1 MVSQVNKGHAQVT
14 NIENQNIYFSNTAG
28 TAFVPGSECREGKY
42 YESVKDA
49 LYYPSG
55 YLEQAVCVL
64 EAEHGILI
72 QGEQG
77 SGKSVLAFHL
87 AHQMKQQGIIASE
100 YYLST
105 PSDWNTIRQYI
116 QTVHCRDK
124 ESCSEAPHLWIIDN
138 LHRIAGAAMDFPD
151 ASFWGRD
158 YGICCTRDLNSL
170 PDEKES
176 WMPPALSEKQKIK
189 RSIDKVTFL
198 KCCHV
203 LADSRMGR
211 HESDR
216 LYQYI
221 GGNLAMLR
229 YIAQSGNL
237 PRTFADW
244 ENEQFLNF
252 DNIYINY
259 FGREKARQVTRDNLM
274 DVLRML
280 FLSQIDFSIPYYLQG
295 SVCGT
300 VLRDLYF
307 ETPEMELEMEH
318 VSLAELLTAC
328 ICSKYKLDDRCI
340 FADCLHWALS
350 NLTGSSQKETEQIRQ
365 MNRFLQ
371 ALTCYQFVLHQN
383 QTLHEILF
391 EDEIFSEFLESHS
404 GMISL
409 SAWKGIMELAKG
421 DSGVNAVFLK
431 FAKSPQ
437 LLETM
442 KLNGDYDF
450 RFFRDFLSGDDLRE
464 AEAMLLS
471 QAEAVRESVL
481 ESGNEVCLMHLLFS
495 FTEKP
500 AVRFLEDL
508 QPRDLVKILCG
519 NKNGLFLYARYYSWL
534 GDEVKHNL
542 GAKLSMDD
550 YREIFMGSATVC
562 GFACLLAAAS
572 EPLRQDMCS
581 MLEKWPQLAEKLVEK
596 TVQEGSSIGALNL
609 SLRELKKE
617 SEKALETFE
626 SAVGISG
633 YEKLLEKQG
642 TIMVLA
648 QLMRYSTPGMRGE
661 LAGLLGRNAG
671 LAEELVEKTVQEG
684 SSIGTLDLS
693 LRELKKESEEALEAF
708 ERAVGISGY
717 EKLLEGQGTIAVL
730 ARLMQH
736 STSGMRGELSG
747 LLGRNAGL
755 AEKLVEKTVREGSS
769 IGTLNLSLRDLK
781 KESEEALEAFERA
794 VGISGYEKLLE
805 KQGTIMVLAKLMENS
820 TPEMRG
826 KLSDLLVRNAGLA
839 EELVKKTVQGGSSI
853 GTLNLSLRELKKE
866 SEKALEAF
874 ERAVGI
880 SGYEKLLEKQGTIM
894 VLAKLIENST
904 PEMRRELSGLLVRNA
919 GLAEELVEKTVQ
931 EGSSIGTLDLSL
943 RELKKESEK
952 ALEAF
957 ERAVGISGYEKL
969 LEGQGTIAVL
979 ARLMQ
984 YSTPGMRGE
993 LSGLLVRNAELA
1005 EKLVEKTV
1013 REGRSIGT
1021 LNLSLRELKKE
1032 SEEALEAFERAVGTG
1047 GYKRLLEVKGTIP
1060 ILMSLM
1066 KCSSPQMQEN
1076 LADMLNSYPEF
1087 VKALVERT
1095 AEDGR
1100 PIGGLS
1106 ISIRAIGK
1114 ENDLSLSILENLIG
1128 AEGYLKMFSKCNANS
1143 IAILRIMACSSIS
1156 DFLVDKMYANTDIW
1170 KESKGYISEE
1180 SCTILKDFNMDL
1192 FYAERKV
1199 RKKFWGFVKDMVTAE
1214 EWLSWMKQGAILEEA
1229 VFIMRNLPLSMASN
1243 IADAWLEKKD
1253 EVMEGLRFVRQN
1265 RASIGEF
1272 DSKTVNRA
1280 IMAINN
1286 YNHPLYMVINEEYR
1300 ALTMESGSSFG
1311 NVTVTAMK

>member
-170 PDEKES
+170 PDETES

-318 VSLAELLTAC
+318 ASLAELLTAC

-391 EDEIFSEFLESHS
+391 EDEFFSEFLESHS

-409 SAWKGIMELAKG
+409 SVWKGIMKLAKG

-450 RFFRDFLSGDDLRE
+450 RFFRNFLSGDDLGE

-481 ESGNEVCLMHLLFS
+481 ESGNEVCLMHLLLS
-495 FTEKP
+495 LPEKP

-519 NKNGLFLYARYYSWL
+519 NQNGLILYARYYSQL

-562 GFACLLAAAS
+562 GFAYLLAAAS

-596 TVQEGSSIGALNL
+596 TVQEGSSIGTLNL
-609 SLRELKKE
+609 SLRELKKD
-617 SEKALETFE
+617 SEEVLEAFE
-626 SAVGISG
+626 RAVGISG

-648 QLMRYSTPGMRGE
+648 RLMEYSTSEMREE
-661 LAGLLGRNAG
+661 LSGLLVRNAE
-671 LAEELVEKTVQEG
+671 LSEKLVEKTVQKG
-684 SSIGTLDLS
+684 RSIGTLHLS
-693 LRELKKESEEALEAF
+693 LRDLKKESEEVLEAF

-717 EKLLEGQGTIAVL
+717 EKLLEKQGTIMVL
-730 ARLMQH
+730 ARLMEC
-736 STSGMRGELSG
+736 STPEMRKELSG
-747 LLGRNAGL
+747 LLVRNAKL
-755 AEKLVEKTVREGSS
+755 AEELVEKTVQKGRS
-769 IGTLNLSLRDLK
+769 IGTLHLSLRDLK
-781 KESEEALEAFERA
+781 KESEEVLEAF
-794 VGISGYEKLLE
+794 EKLLE

-853 GTLNLSLRELKKE
+853 GTLH
-866 SEKALEAF
+866 
-874 ERAVGI
+874 
-880 SGYEKLLEKQGTIM
+880 
-894 VLAKLIENST
+894 
-904 PEMRRELSGLLVRNA
+904 
-919 GLAEELVEKTVQ
+919 
-931 EGSSIGTLDLSL
+931 LSL

-969 LEGQGTIAVL
+969 LEGQGTIMVL
-979 ARLMQ
+979 AQLMR
-984 YSTPGMRGE
+984 YSTPGMRGQ
-993 LSGLLVRNAELA
+993 LSGLLVRNAGLA
-1005 EKLVEKTV
+1005 EELVEKTV
-1013 REGRSIGT
+1013 QEGRSIGT

-1032 SEEALEAFERAVGTG
+1032 SEEVLEAFERAVGTG

-1066 KCSSPQMQEN
+1066 KCSSPQMQKN
-1076 LADMLNSYPEF
+1076 LADMLNSCPEF
-1087 VKALVERT
+1087 VKVLVERT

-1100 PIGGLS
+1100 PIGTLS
-1106 ISIRAIGK
+1106 FYIRAIGK
-1114 ENDLSLSILENLIG
+1114 ENDLRLSILENLIG
-1128 AEGYLKMFSKCNANS
+1128 ADGYLKMFSKCNANS
-1143 IAILRIMACSSIS
+1143 ITILRIMACSSIS

-1265 RASIGEF
+1265 RASICEI

-1286 YNHPLYMVINEEYR
+1286 YNHPLYMVINEEYHK
-1300 ALTMESGSSFG
+1300 LTMESGSSFG
-1311 NVTVTAMK
+1311 

>member
-170 PDEKES
+170 PDETES

-318 VSLAELLTAC
+318 ASLAELLTAC

-391 EDEIFSEFLESHS
+391 EDEFFSEFLESHS

-409 SAWKGIMELAKG
+409 SVWKGIMKLAKG

-450 RFFRDFLSGDDLRE
+450 RFFRNFLSGDDLGE

-481 ESGNEVCLMHLLFS
+481 ESGNEVCLMHLLLS
-495 FTEKP
+495 LPEKP

-519 NKNGLFLYARYYSWL
+519 NQNGLILYARYYSQL

-562 GFACLLAAAS
+562 GFAYLLAAAS

-596 TVQEGSSIGALNL
+596 TVQEGSSIGTLNL
-609 SLRELKKE
+609 SLRELKK
-617 SEKALETFE
+617 
-626 SAVGISG
+626 
-633 YEKLLEKQG
+633 
-642 TIMVLA
+642 
-648 QLMRYSTPGMRGE
+648 
-661 LAGLLGRNAG
+661 
-671 LAEELVEKTVQEG
+671 
-684 SSIGTLDLS
+684 D
-693 LRELKKESEEALEAF
+693 SEE
-708 ERAVGISGY
+708 V
-717 EKLLEGQGTIAVL
+717 
-730 ARLMQH
+730 
-736 STSGMRGELSG
+736 
-747 LLGRNAGL
+747 
-755 AEKLVEKTVREGSS
+755 
-769 IGTLNLSLRDLK
+769 
-781 KESEEALEAFERA
+781 LEAFERA

-805 KQGTIMVLAKLMENS
+805 KQGTIMVLARLMEYSTSEMRKELSGLLVRNAKLAEELVEKTVQKGRSIGTLHLSLRDLKKESEKALEAFERAVGISGYEKLLEGQGTIMVLAQLMRYS
-820 TPEMRG
+820 TPGMRG

-853 GTLNLSLRELKKE
+853 GTLH
-866 SEKALEAF
+866 
-874 ERAVGI
+874 
-880 SGYEKLLEKQGTIM
+880 
-894 VLAKLIENST
+894 
-904 PEMRRELSGLLVRNA
+904 
-919 GLAEELVEKTVQ
+919 
-931 EGSSIGTLDLSL
+931 
-943 RELKKESEK
+943 
-952 ALEAF
+952 
-957 ERAVGISGYEKL
+957 
-969 LEGQGTIAVL
+969 
-979 ARLMQ
+979 
-984 YSTPGMRGE
+984 
-993 LSGLLVRNAELA
+993 
-1005 EKLVEKTV
+1005 
-1013 REGRSIGT
+1013 
-1021 LNLSLRELKKE
+1021 LSLRELKKE
-1032 SEEALEAFERAVGTG
+1032 SEEVLEAFERAVGTG

-1066 KCSSPQMQEN
+1066 KCSSPQMQKN
-1076 LADMLNSYPEF
+1076 LADMLNSCPEF
-1087 VKALVERT
+1087 VKVLVERT

-1100 PIGGLS
+1100 PIGTLS
-1106 ISIRAIGK
+1106 FYIRAIGK
-1114 ENDLSLSILENLIG
+1114 ENDLRLSILENLIG
-1128 AEGYLKMFSKCNANS
+1128 ADGYLKMFSKCNANS
-1143 IAILRIMACSSIS
+1143 ITILRIMACSSIS

-1265 RASIGEF
+1265 RASICEI

-1286 YNHPLYMVINEEYR
+1286 YNHPLYMVINEEYHK
-1300 ALTMESGSSFG
+1300 LTMESGSSFG
-1311 NVTVTAMK
+1311 

>member
-1 MVSQVNKGHAQVT
+1 MVSQVNKGHTQVT
-14 NIENQNIYFSNTAG
+14 NIENQNIYFNSAAG

-318 VSLAELLTAC
+318 ASLAELLTAC

-391 EDEIFSEFLESHS
+391 EDEFFSEFLESHR

-409 SAWKGIMELAKG
+409 SAWKGIMKLAKG

-450 RFFRDFLSGDDLRE
+450 RFFRKFLSRDDLRE

-481 ESGNEVCLMHLLFS
+481 ESGNEVCLMHLLLS
-495 FTEKP
+495 LPEKP

-519 NKNGLFLYARYYSWL
+519 NQNGLILYARYYSQL

-581 MLEKWPQLAEKLVEK
+581 MLEKWPQLSEKLVEK
-596 TVQEGSSIGALNL
+596 TVQEGSSIG
-609 SLRELKKE
+609 
-617 SEKALETFE
+617 
-626 SAVGISG
+626 
-633 YEKLLEKQG
+633 
-642 TIMVLA
+642 
-648 QLMRYSTPGMRGE
+648 
-661 LAGLLGRNAG
+661 
-671 LAEELVEKTVQEG
+671 
-684 SSIGTLDLS
+684 TL
-693 LRELKKESEEALEAF
+693 
-708 ERAVGISGY
+708 
-717 EKLLEGQGTIAVL
+717 
-730 ARLMQH
+730 H
-736 STSGMRGELSG
+736 
-747 LLGRNAGL
+747 
-755 AEKLVEKTVREGSS
+755 
-769 IGTLNLSLRDLK
+769 LSLRDLK
-781 KESEEALEAFERA
+781 KKSEEVLEAFERA

-826 KLSDLLVRNAGLA
+826 ELSDLLVRNAGLA
-839 EELVKKTVQGGSSI
+839 EKLVKKTVQGGSSI
-853 GTLNLSLRELKKE
+853 GTLHLSLRELKKE

-894 VLAKLIENST
+894 VLAKLMENST
-904 PEMRRELSGLLVRNA
+904 PEMRGELSDLLVRNA
-919 GLAEELVEKTVQ
+919 GLAEKLVKKTVQ
-931 EGSSIGTLDLSL
+931 GGSSIGTLHLSL

-969 LEGQGTIAVL
+969 LEGQGTIMVL
-979 ARLMQ
+979 ARLMEH
-984 YSTPGMRGE
+984 STPEMRGE
-993 LSGLLVRNAELA
+993 LSGLLVRNAELS

-1013 REGRSIGT
+1013 REGSSIGT
-1021 LNLSLRELKKE
+1021 LNLSLKDLKKE

-1047 GYKRLLEVKGTIP
+1047 GYKRLLEVNGTIP
-1060 ILMSLM
+1060 ILMRLM

-1076 LADMLNSYPEF
+1076 LADMLNSCPEF
-1087 VKALVERT
+1087 VKVLVERT

-1100 PIGGLS
+1100 PIGTLS
-1106 ISIRAIGK
+1106 FYIRAIGK
-1114 ENDLSLSILENLIG
+1114 GNDLRLSILENLIG
-1128 AEGYLKMFSKCNANS
+1128 ADGYLKMFSKCNANS
-1143 IAILRIMACSSIS
+1143 ITILRIMACSSIS

-1170 KESKGYISEE
+1170 KGSKGYISEE
-1180 SCTILKDFNMDL
+1180 SCTILKDFSSDL
-1192 FYAERKV
+1192 FYAKRKV

-1229 VFIMRNLPLSMASN
+1229 VFIMRNLPLSIKSN

-1265 RASIGEF
+1265 RASIWQF

-1280 IMAINN
+1280 IMEINN
-1286 YNHPLYMVINEEYR
+1286 YNHPLYMVINEEYHK
-1300 ALTMESGSSFG
+1300 LTMESGSSFG
-1311 NVTVTAMK
+1311 